1 MVRKKRKYTV
11 KTKSRTVIIS
21 LLFAFIIFTL
31 IYTIFSDLQK
41 ITILNIEKKELLET
55 SKKLKDEE
63 ASLESDI
70 ERLSDDLYV
79 ARYAR
84 EKYFYSKE
92 GELVLKIDGE

>member
-11 KTKSRTVIIS
+11 KTKSRTFIIS
-21 LLFAFIIFTL
+21 LLFVIIIFTL
-31 IYTIFSDLQK
+31 VYTIFNDIQK
-41 ITILNIEKKELLET
+41 ITILNIEKKELAKK
-55 SKKLKDEE
+55 SNKLKDEE

-70 ERLSDDLYV
+70 ARLSDDVYV

-92 GELVLKIDGE
+92 GELILKIDGE